1 MASERL
7 QREARAGL
15 LLVALSG
22 LCFGLL
28 PAFNRYAAARGLGVP
43 TLLGFRFLVSGAA
56 LWAWLLMKRE
66 PIRLGTRQ
74 RWGFLFM
81 GLLYVLESGLYF
93 LSSRRIPGALTA
105 LLLYLYPAMVALWEW
120 AAGRH
125 PLRGRGLAALLCS
138 LLGTGLAVGAPGHGT
153 DTLGLIL
160 GLMTAFGYTAY
171 MLIGAKLQKG
181 ASALLAS
188 AWVMT
193 SAGAV
198 FLAIALATGTWQPGI
213 ALRAWKP
220 LLGLIV
226 LCTVLPIP
234 LLLAGLARVGAAR
247 ASVMS
252 TLEPLSAAIFGALL
266 LSEWLRPMQWAGGA
280 LILFAVILLSV
291 ERSKDEPLPEH

>member
-1 MASERL
+1 M
-7 QREARAGL
+7 

-28 PAFNRYAAARGLGVP
+28 PVFNRYAAARGLGVP

-56 LWAWLLMKRE
+56 LWAWLLLRRE
-66 PIRLGTRQ
+66 PVSLGARQ
-74 RWGFLFM
+74 RWGFLLM
-81 GLLYVLESGLYF
+81 GLLYVVESGLYF

-105 LLLYLYPAMVALWEW
+105 LLLYLYPALVALWEW

-125 PLRGRGLAALLCS
+125 PLKGRGLVALLCS
-138 LLGTGLAVGAPGHGT
+138 LAGTGLAVGSPGHGT
-153 DTLGLIL
+153 DTLGMLM

-188 AWVMT
+188 AWIMT
-193 SAGAV
+193 SAGFV
-198 FLAIALATGTWQPGI
+198 FLGVALATRSWQPAIALQ
-213 ALRAWKP
+213 AWKP

-226 LCTVLPIP
+226 VCTVLPIP
-234 LLLAGLARVGAAR
+234 LLLAGMAKIGAAR

-252 TLEPLSAAIFGALL
+252 TLEPLGAAVFGALL
-266 LSEWLRPMQWAGGA
+266 LSEWLRPLQWAGGA